1 MTLAVRGHKLLAST
15 GISPSTGASTS
26 VRTDAGISTNIS
38 TDAGISTSISTGTGT
53 RAIGTKLGA
62 LMELHQVALQ
72 MYCRGLTG
80 SVWEAEDLAQDTWFK
95 VFKHL
100 SQAPDERTLSK
111 TYLYRI
117 AKNTWIDHC
126 RKNKFALDALADDLD
141 LAAAPPIDSFE
152 VEAVLETLIAE
163 LPPRQRIILLLMD
176 VLRYTAAETA
186 RLLNSTEEAVKASL
200 HRARRRL
207 GRFQSRLAADSKPT
221 AAANRKAVQVDEQIV
236 KAYLE
241 AFQHKNPYAL
251 ANLLNDQAG
260 IDLLPVITGSKQKRP
275 QTPQQANRRGSN
287 DCYSLRC
294 RADGEGRTFL
304 RHLLPVA

>member
-1 MTLAVRGHKLLAST
+1 
-15 GISPSTGASTS
+15 
-26 VRTDAGISTNIS
+26 
-38 TDAGISTSISTGTGT
+38 
-53 RAIGTKLGA
+53 
-62 LMELHQVALQ
+62 MELHQVALQ

-117 AKNTWIDHC
+117 ARNTWIDHC
-126 RKNKFALDALADDLD
+126 RKNRLALDTLADDLE
-141 LAAAPPIDSFE
+141 LAADPPMDSFE
-152 VEAVLETLIAE
+152 LEAVLETLIAE

-176 VLRYTAAETA
+176 VLRYTATETA
-186 RLLNSTEEAVKASL
+186 RLLDSTEEAVKAGL

-207 GRFQSRLAADSKPT
+207 GRLQSRLAADSKPT
-221 AAANRKAVQVDEQIV
+221 AANTKSVQVDEQIV

-251 ANLLNDQAG
+251 ASLLNDQAG
-260 IDLLPVITGSKQKRP
+260 IDLLPVITGSKHKRP
-275 QTPQQANRRGSN
+275 QTPQQANWRGSN

-304 RHLLPVA
+304 RHLLPAA